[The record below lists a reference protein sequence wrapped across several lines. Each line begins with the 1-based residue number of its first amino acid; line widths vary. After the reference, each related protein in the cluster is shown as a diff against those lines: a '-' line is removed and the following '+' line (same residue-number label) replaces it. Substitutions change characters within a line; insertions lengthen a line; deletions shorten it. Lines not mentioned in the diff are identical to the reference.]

1 MINNFYIP
9 TTELPEKQWR
19 ISLVL
24 AIALH
29 FLVFGIALFGPLIFN
44 FRRPLPEVY
53 TVNLFTV
60 EEASAPAMAPQPKAE
75 KVTEAKPQKEV
86 PPPPAPAKKPA
97 PVEKAVEKPV
107 ETAAPSAKAIS
118 LKPMKEKSKTDQD
131 QVKKLREKLL
141 IQEKAKKAEAEAE
154 KTARDALE
162 KLKDSLYTQNQVA
175 KTKVEASGTAD
186 ATPSGPQGGPAGG
199 VTVDENTRRYLL
211 AVTNQIQEHWKVP
224 LYQNWDPN
232 LEVRAIITVRKD
244 GTVLKTDME
253 HKSDNIYF
261 NQLVEKTIK
270 DSSPL
275 PPFSLGMDDEQM
287 DIGLR
292 FTLQGLF

>member
-53 TVNLFTV
+53 TVNLFSV
-60 EEASAPAMAPQPKAE
+60 EEARAPALAPQARAE
-75 KVTEAKPQKEV
+75 KAPSEVKPVKAAAP
-86 PPPPAPAKKPA
+86 PPPPAKKAAPAEK
-97 PVEKAVEKPV
+97 PVEKAAP
-107 ETAAPSAKAIS
+107 AADAIS
-118 LKPMKEKSKTDQD
+118 LKPMKAKSKTDQE
-131 QVKKLREKLL
+131 QLKRLRDKLL
-141 IQEKAKKAEAEAE
+141 VQEKAKKAEAEAE

-162 KLKDSLYTQNQVA
+162 KLKDSLYTQGQIA
-175 KTKVEASGTAD
+175 KARTETSGAAD
-186 ATPSGPQGGPAGG
+186 ATSSAPQGGPAGG

-232 LEVRAIITVRKD
+232 LEVRAIITVRND
-244 GTVLKTDME
+244 GAVLKTDME
-253 HKSDNIYF
+253 HKSANIYF

-270 DSSPL
+270 ESSPL
-275 PPFSLGMDDEQM
+275 PPFSLGMDEEQM
-287 DIGLR
+287 EIGLR